1 MTVEEALAFLD
12 TFLNQEPLS
21 DVQELVFREV
31 WEGRSYQEIAEHS
44 SYNEQYIKH
53 IGSQLWQL
61 LSKVL
66 GEKVTKGNFRSVLR
80 RRFQQAQEGAGLQP
94 SPFFLNSVATELAA
108 PLGTAAGEQG
118 NTSPIP
124 NRTDWGDAIDVS
136 VFFGRKA
143 ELATLQQWIVQD
155 RCRLVVL
162 LGMGGIGKTALAV
175 KLAQQVQNEFEY
187 LIWRSLRNAPP
198 VLDILAELIEFLSN
212 QQETDLPQTLDGRIL
227 RLMQYLIVFL
237 LGQLLKKN

>member
-1 MTVEEALAFLD
+1 MNIEEALALFH

-53 IGSQLWQL
+53 TGSQLWQL
-61 LSKVL
+61 FSKVF

-94 SPFFLNSVATELAA
+94 SPFFLNSVATELAT
-108 PLGTAAGEQG
+108 PLDTAAGEQG
-118 NTSPIP
+118 NTSPISNP
-124 NRTDWGDAIDVS
+124 QSPIPIRTDWGDAIDVS

-155 RCRLVVL
+155 
-162 LGMGGIGKTALAV
+162 
-175 KLAQQVQNEFEY
+175 
-187 LIWRSLRNAPP
+187 
-198 VLDILAELIEFLSN
+198 
-212 QQETDLPQTLDGRIL
+212 
-227 RLMQYLIVFL
+227 
-237 LGQLLKKN
+237 